1 VPQNMSKRKQ
11 PEEPEEKE
19 STQLALVPT
28 PPEPE
33 ENKTQMVVAKK
44 QRTDGVTE
52 LVLKERKA
60 GSQIVLAK
68 GIQRT
73 SGLLAPN
80 MKLSGH
86 EGHIL
91 TGKFNAAGT
100 QLASA
105 GKDKLIFLW
114 SVYGECKN
122 SAVFKGHSNSIL
134 ELAWSYNGDL
144 VYTASADKTGGVF
157 DVEAG
162 ERIKKMRD
170 HSSFVNAVCGTRR
183 GEPFVLTGSDDCTAM
198 VWDIRVRHPTH
209 TYKHDFQVTSVAFSD
224 DASQIFT
231 AGIDNLVHCWDARKE
246 RIIYSLG
253 GHEDTITG
261 LRLSKDG
268 SYVLTNSM
276 DNTLRSWDVRPFV
289 PGENRA
295 VGIFRGHLHDLEQN
309 LLKCAWSADGSKVS
323 CGSADRF
330 VYIWDVKTMRILY
343 KLPGHTGSVNEV
355 DFHPVEPILSS
366 CSSDKSI
373 FLGEIL

>member
-1 VPQNMSKRKQ
+1 MKRKLDD
-11 PEEPEEKE
+11 EEPKEKE
-19 STQLALVPT
+19 KTQLALAPT

-33 ENKTQMVVAKK
+33 ESKEQMVVAKK
-44 QRTDGVTE
+44 QKADGGTE

-60 GSQIVLAK
+60 GQQIALAK
-68 GIQRT
+68 GITRT
-73 SGLLAPN
+73 SGLFAPN

-86 EGHIL
+86 EGHVFSA
-91 TGKFNAAGT
+91 KFNYSGT

-114 SVYGECKN
+114 NVYGECKN
-122 SAVFKGHSNSIL
+122 VAVLKSHTNSIL
-134 ELAWSYNGDL
+134 EVAWSYNGEF
-144 VYTASADKTGGVF
+144 VYSASADKTAAVF

-183 GEPFVLTGSDDCTAM
+183 GDALILTGSDDCQAM
-198 VWDIRVRHPTH
+198 LWDIRIRHPLH

-231 AGIDNLVHCWDARKE
+231 AGIDNLVHCWDVRKE
-246 RIIYSLG
+246 KMIYSLG

-261 LRLSKDG
+261 LRLSRDG

-289 PGENRA
+289 SGENRA
-295 VGIFRGHLHDLEQN
+295 VGLFRGQHHDMEQN
-309 LLKCAWSADGSKVS
+309 LLRCSWSGDGSKVA

-355 DFHPVEPILSS
+355 DFHPTEPIISS
-366 CSSDKSI
+366 CSSDKTI
-373 FLGEIL
+373 FLGEIV

>member
-1 VPQNMSKRKQ
+1 MSSKRKL
-11 PEEPEEKE
+11 PADDDDKE
-19 STQLALVPT
+19 GTQLAVVPT
-28 PPEPE
+28 PEPPPED
-33 ENKTQMVVAKK
+33 KSQMVVTKK
-44 QRTDGVTE
+44 QRSDNTTE

-60 GSQIVLAK
+60 GSQLVLAK

-73 SGLLAPN
+73 SALFAPN

-86 EGHIL
+86 EAHVL
-91 TGKFNAAGT
+91 TAKFNTAGT

-114 SVYGECKN
+114 NVYGDCKN
-122 SAVFKGHSNSIL
+122 TAVLKGHTNSIL
-134 ELAWSYNGDL
+134 ELWWSYNGEL
-144 VYTASADKTGGVF
+144 LYTGSADKTGGVF
-157 DVEAG
+157 DIEAG

-170 HSSFVNAVCGTRR
+170 HTSFVNSVCGTRR

-198 VWDIRVRHPTH
+198 LWDIRVRHPSH

-224 DASQIFT
+224 DGSQIFT
-231 AGIDNLVHCWDARKE
+231 AGIDNLIHCWDSRKE
-246 RIIYSLG
+246 KIVYSLG
-253 GHEDTITG
+253 GHDDTITG

-268 SYVLTNSM
+268 AYVLSNSM

-289 PGENRA
+289 AGENRA
-295 VGIFRGHLHDLEQN
+295 VGIFRGHMHDLEQN
-309 LLKCAWSADGSKVS
+309 LLKCSWSCDGTKVS

-343 KLPGHTGSVNEV
+343 KLPGHSGSVNEV

-366 CSSDKSI
+366 CSSDKTI